1 MLITCVFIGTKG
13 VQQPV
18 KIISIKYK
26 EFMNKTDDGYKK
38 NYEPKKKI
46 LYSRMDDTM
55 IDRLKE
61 IRTNTGISTSE
72 IIREAIRRLLKE
84 IDETGEISLKIN

>member
-1 MLITCVFIGTKG
+1 
-13 VQQPV
+13 
-18 KIISIKYK
+18 
-26 EFMNKTDDGYKK
+26 MNKTDDGYKK